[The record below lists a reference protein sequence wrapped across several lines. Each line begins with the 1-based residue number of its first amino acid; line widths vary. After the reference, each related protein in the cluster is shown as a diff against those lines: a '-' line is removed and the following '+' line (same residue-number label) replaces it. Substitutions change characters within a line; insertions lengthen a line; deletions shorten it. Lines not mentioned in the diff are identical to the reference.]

1 MEELKKKKIKKI
13 WNKAIKFI
21 PGGNSFLSKNPTR
34 FPSKDWPIYFSKTK
48 GCCVWDLNNN
58 KYFDFS
64 YMGVGTNSLGYSNA
78 KIDNEISK
86 VIKNGNMSTLN
97 SYEEVIFAE
106 NILKIHPWAKMAK
119 FAKTGAEANA
129 IALRLARAFT
139 KKNKVIICGY
149 HGWHDWYL
157 SAKFMKNNYMD
168 THLFPNLKTMG
179 VPNFLKGFTYS
190 VKYNDLNA
198 IRNLL
203 KRDNDISAIIME
215 VQREELPKKNYLKSI
230 RKICDQNKIC
240 LIFDECTTGFRE
252 VYGGLHMKYKIYPDL
267 AMFGKAIG
275 NGYSLTTVIG
285 KKSIMKKST
294 NTFISST
301 FWSERIGFAAGI
313 ATLKEMKRVKSW
325 KLLKEKGKYL
335 KIKLKEIAIKNN
347 LNISFS
353 GLDALVRFKLHDLK
367 KINYNKIITEK
378 MLKKKILAGDVI
390 YLSTAHSKKL
400 IDKYIKEMNEVFKN
414 ISLIRNKK

>member
-1 MEELKKKKIKKI
+1 MAELKKNKIKKI
-13 WNKAIKFI
+13 WSKAKKII
-21 PGGNSFLSKNPTR
+21 PGGNSFLSKNPVR
-34 FPSKDWPIYFSKTK
+34 FPSEDWPIYFSKAK

-64 YMGVGTNSLGYSNA
+64 YMGVGTNSLGYSNT
-78 KIDNEISK
+78 KIDNEVSK

-106 NILKIHPWAKMAK
+106 NILKLHPWAKMAK

-168 THLFPNLKTMG
+168 THLFPNLKTQG

-190 VKYNDLNA
+190 VKYNELNA
-198 IRNLL
+198 IYNLI
-203 KRDNDISAIIME
+203 KKDSDISAIIME
-215 VQREELPKKNYLKSI
+215 VQRDELPEKNYLRSI

-275 NGYSLTTVIG
+275 NGYSLTTVLG
-285 KKSIMKKST
+285 KKAIMKEST

-325 KLLKEKGKYL
+325 KILKERGKYL
-335 KIKLKEIAIKNN
+335 KLRLKKIAIKNN
-347 LNISFS
+347 LKISFS
-353 GLDALVRFKLHDLK
+353 GLDALVRFELYDLN
-367 KINYNKIITEK
+367 KINYNKIITEM
-378 MLKKKILAGDVI
+378 MLKKNFLAGNAI
-390 YLSTAHSKKL
+390 YLSTAHSKQL
-400 IDKYIKEMNEVFKN
+400 IDKYIIEMNNVFKN
-414 ISLIRNKK
+414 ISFIRSRK